1 MAGLSCIARKRM
13 VDGLLEGIPAA
24 ICRMRLL
31 YCVWVLPIQ
40 SQKQYDTI
48 VSTYLIAFE
57 DVEH

>member
-1 MAGLSCIARKRM
+1 M
-13 VDGLLEGIPAA
+13 VDGLPEGIPAA

-48 VSTYLIAFE
+48 VSTYLMAFE